1 MCKGFL
7 KKKLARSISIK
18 ASEAYRLVWL
28 LTKFARFGELPL
40 AQARPTFLPEDVAEP
55 VDVEG
60 AELLDFEEDVAL
72 ELLEAAFEEAAFV
85 EAAFEEAAAGVVDG
99 AAAFLEEEEE
109 GTAVD
114 LTLQLLPAT
123 LEVSARFLFAIA
135 SWPWAETSRAWM
147 PSTESAATGV
157 APNEQANRAS
167 EDRAKRFRNLMA
179 AIGTMF
185 GLYACYER

>member
-1 MCKGFL
+1 
-7 KKKLARSISIK
+7 
-18 ASEAYRLVWL
+18 LVWL
-28 LTKFARFGELPL
+28 VTKFARFGELPL

-55 VDVEG
+55 VDVE
-60 AELLDFEEDVAL
+60 AAALLDFEEDVAL

-85 EAAFEEAAAGVVDG
+85 EAAAGVVDG

-179 AIGTMF
+179 AIGAMF